1 MTVLKRRARLV
12 LIYSADILMINF
24 AYLFALWLRFEGQ
37 MDSGQFMT
45 YYQVYKAHWL
55 ELTLIKLMVFTYL
68 KIYKNLYKYASMSE
82 VVNIVFAVGVANTLS
97 ISYLIFFH
105 AMLPRSIYIIVAM
118 LDVLLIGG
126 SRMCVRILVKI
137 GTTKLRRPDGV
148 DKRVLII
155 GGGDAGAMIIR
166 ELKNHSNL
174 HSNPVAIIDDDPLKE
189 GTHINRVP
197 IVGQRED
204 IVSVVR
210 KKKVDEIIIAIPSA
224 KRSVIKEIVNECKR
238 VKKVKIRIV
247 PGIYEL
253 IGGTVNIQS
262 VRDIDIKDILG
273 RDEVKLD
280 DKAIAKYLHGKVVM
294 VTGGG
299 GSIGSEL
306 CRQISSY
313 GPKELVLLD
322 IYENGVFALQ
332 NELLRL
338 HPELNLSV
346 KIVSV
351 RDKEQ
356 IRIVMEKVKPQVIF
370 HAAAHKHVPLMEA
383 NPEAAI
389 KNNVVGTLNVAQAAH
404 ESAVERF
411 VMIST
416 DKAVNPTNIMG
427 ATKRLCEMIVQSMNK
442 VSGTEFVAVRFG
454 NVLGSN
460 GSVVPTF
467 KKQIH
472 EGGPVTVTHKEITRY
487 FMTIPEASQLV
498 LQAGSMAQGGEI
510 FILDMG
516 EPVKIVNL
524 AEDVIRLSGYEPY
537 EDIPIVF
544 TGLRPGEKL
553 YEELL
558 MDEEGLSDTPHD
570 KIHVGQPM
578 DIDYDML
585 VTRIREF
592 EKKLHVL
599 SDEDIKKTM
608 ESFVLTYQREKGE
621 NNGRTEL

>member
-1 MTVLKRRARLV
+1 MTLFKRQVRLIV
-12 LIYSADILMINF
+12 IYIADILMLNL
-24 AYLFALWLRFEGQ
+24 AYIFALWLRFEGQ
-37 MDSGQFMT
+37 TTGNQFRA
-45 YYQVYKAHWL
+45 YFEVYLEHWL
-55 ELTLIKLMVFTYL
+55 ELTLIKLAVFTYL
-68 KIYKNLYKYASMSE
+68 KIYKNLYKYASITE
-82 VVNIVFAVGVANTLS
+82 VMNITFAVGVANALA
-97 ISYLIFFH
+97 ISYLTFFH
-105 AMLPRSIYIIVAM
+105 AALPRSVYIIVAM
-118 LDVLLIGG
+118 LDIMLIGG
-126 SRMCVRILVKI
+126 SRMMARVLLKVKSTHHDTQGAVKRILV
-137 GTTKLRRPDGV
+137 
-148 DKRVLII
+148 I

-174 HSNPVAIIDDDPLKE
+174 RSKPVAIIDDNPIKE
-189 GTHINRVP
+189 GTHINGVP

-204 IVSVVR
+204 IISVVR
-210 KKKVDEIIIAIPSA
+210 KKKIDEIIIAIPSA
-224 KRSVIKEIVNECKR
+224 KRSTIKEIVNECKR
-238 VKKVKIRIV
+238 TKVKIRIV
-247 PGIYEL
+247 PGMYEL

-273 RDEVKLD
+273 RDEVNLD
-280 DKAIAKYLHGKVVM
+280 NKAIADYLNGKVVM

-306 CRQISSY
+306 SRQIASF
-313 GPKELVLLD
+313 GPKALILLD
-322 IYENGVFALQ
+322 IYENSVFALQ
-332 NELLRL
+332 NELLKL
-338 HPELNLSV
+338 HPDLDLTI
-346 KIVSV
+346 KIASV
-351 RDKEQ
+351 RDRE
-356 IRIVMEKVKPQVIF
+356 RIHKIMQELKPEVVF

-383 NPEAAI
+383 NPQAAV
-389 KNNVVGTLNVAQAAH
+389 KNNVIGTLNVAQAAH
-404 ESAVERF
+404 KASVKRF

-427 ATKRLCEMIVQSMNK
+427 ATKRLCEMIIQSMDK
-442 VSGTEFVAVRFG
+442 VSSTEYVAVRFG

-467 KKQIH
+467 KKQVS
-472 EGGPVTVTHKEITRY
+472 EGGPVTVTHAEITRY

-558 MDEEGLSDTPHD
+558 MDEEGIRDTAHD

-578 DIDYDML
+578 DINYQAL
-585 VTRIREF
+585 VTKIRDFEASIQTLDDETIKVKMQEF
-592 EKKLHVL
+592 VPTYKREEK
-599 SDEDIKKTM
+599 
-608 ESFVLTYQREKGE
+608 
-621 NNGRTEL
+621 

>member
-1 MTVLKRRARLV
+1 MALFKRQVRIV
-12 LIYSADILMINF
+12 FIYFADIIMLNL
-24 AYLFALWLRFEGQ
+24 AYIFALWLRFDGQ
-37 MDSGQFMT
+37 IQSEQFVS
-45 YYQVYKAHWL
+45 YYEIYREHWL
-55 ELTLIKLMVFTYL
+55 EITLIKLIVFTYL

-82 VVNIVFAVGVANTLS
+82 VMNITFAVGVANALS
-97 ISYLIFFH
+97 ITYLTFMH
-105 AMLPRSIYIIVAM
+105 ASLPRSVYIIVGM
-118 LDVLLIGG
+118 LDILLIGG
-126 SRMCVRILVKI
+126 SRMGARVLLKI
-137 GTTKLRRPDGV
+137 KSNPNESREIV
-148 DKRVLII
+148 KRVMII

-174 HSNPVAIIDDDPLKE
+174 RSKPVAIIDDNRLKE
-189 GTHINRVP
+189 GTHINGVP

-210 KKKVDEIIIAIPSA
+210 KKKIDEIIIAIPSA
-224 KRSVIKEIVNECKR
+224 KRSVIKEIVNECKQT
-238 VKKVKIRIV
+238 KVKIRIV
-247 PGIYEL
+247 PGMYEL

-262 VRDIDIKDILG
+262 IRDIDIKDILG
-273 RDEVKLD
+273 RDEINLD
-280 DKAIAKYLHGKVVM
+280 NEAIAEYLNGKVVM

-306 CRQISSY
+306 SRQIASF

-332 NELLRL
+332 NELIKL
-338 HPELNLSV
+338 HPELRLTV
-346 KIVSV
+346 KIASV
-351 RDKEQ
+351 RDQ
-356 IRIVMEKVKPQVIF
+356 NRIVAIMQEMKPDVVF

-389 KNNVVGTLNVAQAAH
+389 KNNVLGTLNMVQA
-404 ESAVERF
+404 SDKVGVQRF

-427 ATKRLCEMIVQSMNK
+427 ASKRLCEMVVQSMDK
-442 VSGTEFVAVRFG
+442 ISKTEFVAVRFG

-460 GSVVPTF
+460 GSVVPIF
-467 KKQIH
+467 KQQVN

-498 LQAGSMAQGGEI
+498 LQAGSMAHGGEI

-558 MDEEGLSDTPHD
+558 MDEEGITETRHD
-570 KIHVGQPM
+570 KIHIGKPLE
-578 DIDYDML
+578 INHESL
-585 VTRIREF
+585 VAKIREF
-592 EKKLHVL
+592 EQKLSEMNDNSIKIKMQEFVPTYKR
-599 SDEDIKKTM
+599 ED
-608 ESFVLTYQREKGE
+608 
-621 NNGRTEL
+621 

>member
-1 MTVLKRRARLV
+1 MTLFKRQVRLIV
-12 LIYSADILMINF
+12 IYIADILMLNL
-24 AYLFALWLRFEGQ
+24 AYIFALWLRFEGQ
-37 MDSGQFMT
+37 TTGNQFQA
-45 YYQVYKAHWL
+45 YFEVYLEHWL
-55 ELTLIKLMVFTYL
+55 ELTLIKLAVFTYL
-68 KIYKNLYKYASMSE
+68 KIYKNLYKYASITE
-82 VVNIVFAVGVANTLS
+82 VMNITFAVGVANALA
-97 ISYLIFFH
+97 ISYLTFFH
-105 AMLPRSIYIIVAM
+105 AVLPRSVYIIVVM
-118 LDVLLIGG
+118 LDIMLIGG
-126 SRMCVRILVKI
+126 SRMMARVLLKVKSTHHDI
-137 GTTKLRRPDGV
+137 QGV
-148 DKRVLII
+148 AKRVLVI

-174 HSNPVAIIDDDPLKE
+174 RSKPVAIIDDNPLKE
-189 GTHINRVP
+189 GTHINGVP

-204 IVSVVR
+204 IISVVR
-210 KKKVDEIIIAIPSA
+210 KKKIDEIIIAIPSA
-224 KRSVIKEIVNECKR
+224 KRSTIKEIVNECKR
-238 VKKVKIRIV
+238 TKVKIRIV
-247 PGIYEL
+247 PGMYEL

-273 RDEVKLD
+273 RDEVNLD
-280 DKAIAKYLHGKVVM
+280 NKAIADYLNGKVVM

-306 CRQISSY
+306 SRQIASF
-313 GPKELVLLD
+313 GPKALILLD

-332 NELLRL
+332 NELLKL
-338 HPELNLSV
+338 HPDLDLTI
-346 KIVSV
+346 KIASV
-351 RDKEQ
+351 RDRE
-356 IRIVMEKVKPQVIF
+356 RIYKIMQELKPEVVF

-383 NPEAAI
+383 NPQAAV
-389 KNNVVGTLNVAQAAH
+389 KNNVIGTLNVAQAAH
-404 ESAVERF
+404 KACVKRF

-427 ATKRLCEMIVQSMNK
+427 ATKRLCEMIIQSMDK
-442 VSGTEFVAVRFG
+442 VSSTEYVAVRFG

-467 KKQIH
+467 KKQVS

-558 MDEEGLSDTPHD
+558 MDEEGIRDTAHD

-578 DIDYDML
+578 DINHQAL
-585 VTRIREF
+585 VTKIRDFEASIQTLDDETIKVKMQEF
-592 EKKLHVL
+592 VP
-599 SDEDIKKTM
+599 
-608 ESFVLTYQREKGE
+608 TYKREE
-621 NNGRTEL
+621 R

>member
-1 MTVLKRRARLV
+1 MTLFKRQMRLIV
-12 LIYSADILMINF
+12 IYIADILMLNL
-24 AYLFALWLRFEGQ
+24 AYIFALWLRFEGQ
-37 MDSGQFMT
+37 TTGNQFRA
-45 YYQVYKAHWL
+45 YFEIYLEHWL
-55 ELTLIKLMVFTYL
+55 ELTLIKLAVFTYL
-68 KIYKNLYKYASMSE
+68 KIYKNLYKYASITE
-82 VVNIVFAVGVANTLS
+82 VMNITFAVGVANALA
-97 ISYLIFFH
+97 ISYLTFFH
-105 AMLPRSIYIIVAM
+105 AVLPRSVYIIVVM
-118 LDVLLIGG
+118 LDIMLIGG
-126 SRMCVRILVKI
+126 SRMMARVLLKVKSTHHDI
-137 GTTKLRRPDGV
+137 QGAA
-148 DKRVLII
+148 KRVLVI

-174 HSNPVAIIDDDPLKE
+174 RSKPVAIIDDNPLKE
-189 GTHINRVP
+189 GTHINGVP

-204 IVSVVR
+204 IISVVR

-224 KRSVIKEIVNECKR
+224 KRSTIKEIVNECKR
-238 VKKVKIRIV
+238 TKVKIRIV
-247 PGIYEL
+247 PGMYEL

-273 RDEVKLD
+273 RDEVNLD
-280 DKAIAKYLHGKVVM
+280 NKSIADYLNGKVVM

-306 CRQISSY
+306 SRQIASF
-313 GPKELVLLD
+313 GPKALILLD

-332 NELLRL
+332 NELLKL
-338 HPELNLSV
+338 HPDLDLTI
-346 KIVSV
+346 KIGSV
-351 RDKEQ
+351 RDRE
-356 IRIVMEKVKPQVIF
+356 RIHKIMQELKPDVVF

-383 NPEAAI
+383 NPQAAV
-389 KNNVVGTLNVAQAAH
+389 KNNVIGTLNVAQAAH
-404 ESAVERF
+404 KASVKRF

-427 ATKRLCEMIVQSMNK
+427 ATKRLCEMIIQSMDK
-442 VSGTEFVAVRFG
+442 VSSTEYVAVRFG

-467 KKQIH
+467 KKQVS
-472 EGGPVTVTHKEITRY
+472 EGGPVTVTHPEITRY

-558 MDEEGLSDTPHD
+558 MDEEGIRDTAHD

-578 DIDYDML
+578 DINHQAL
-585 VTRIREF
+585 VTKIREF
-592 EKKLHVL
+592 EASIQTLD
-599 SDEDIKKTM
+599 DETIKAKM
-608 ESFVLTYQREKGE
+608 QEFVPTYKREEK
-621 NNGRTEL
+621 

>member
-1 MTVLKRRARLV
+1 MIVFKRQMRV
-12 LIYSADILMINF
+12 VIIYMADIIMLNL
-24 AYLFALWLRFEGQ
+24 AYVFALWLRFEGQ
-37 MDSGQFMT
+37 TTGNQFQS
-45 YYQVYKAHWL
+45 YFEVYLEHWL
-55 ELTLIKLMVFTYL
+55 EITLIKLIVFTYL
-68 KIYKNLYKYASMSE
+68 KIYKNLYKYASITE
-82 VVNIVFAVGVANTLS
+82 VMNITFAVGVANALA
-97 ISYLIFFH
+97 ISYFTFFH
-105 AMLPRSIYIIVAM
+105 ASLPRSVYIIVTM
-118 LDVLLIGG
+118 LDIMLIGG
-126 SRMCVRILVKI
+126 SRMGARVLLKVKSVPSRHDLH
-137 GTTKLRRPDGV
+137 GSV
-148 DKRVLII
+148 KRVLVI

-174 HSNPVAIIDDDPLKE
+174 RSKPVAIIDDNRLKE
-189 GTHINRVP
+189 GTHINGVP

-204 IVSVVR
+204 IISVVR
-210 KKKVDEIIIAIPSA
+210 KKKIDEIIIAIPSA
-224 KRSVIKEIVNECKR
+224 KRSVVKEIVNECKQT
-238 VKKVKIRIV
+238 KVKIRIV
-247 PGIYEL
+247 PGMYEL

-273 RDEVKLD
+273 RDEVNLD
-280 DKAIAKYLHGKVVM
+280 NEAIADYLNGKVVM

-306 CRQISSY
+306 SRQIASF

-332 NELLRL
+332 NELLKL
-338 HPELNLSV
+338 HPDLHLTV
-346 KIVSV
+346 KIASV
-351 RDKEQ
+351 RDRQ
-356 IRIVMEKVKPQVIF
+356 RILDIVQELKPDVIF

-389 KNNVVGTLNVAQAAH
+389 KNNVVGTLNIAQAAH
-404 ESAVERF
+404 AAGAKRF

-427 ATKRLCEMIVQSMNK
+427 ATKRLCEMIVQSMDK
-442 VSGTEFVAVRFG
+442 VSSTEYVAVRFG

-460 GSVVPTF
+460 GSVVPIF
-467 KKQIH
+467 KRQVS

-487 FMTIPEASQLV
+487 FMTIPEAGQLV

-516 EPVKIVNL
+516 EPVKIVSL

-558 MDEEGLSDTPHD
+558 MDEEGLTETPHD
-570 KIHVGQPM
+570 KIHVGQPIDLNHQVLAKKIRDFEA
-578 DIDYDML
+578 DIQSM
-585 VTRIREF
+585 
-592 EKKLHVL
+592 
-599 SDEDIKKTM
+599 DEDAIKIKM
-608 ESFVLTYQREKGE
+608 QEFVPTYKREVK
-621 NNGRTEL
+621 

>member
-1 MTVLKRRARLV
+1 MTLFKRQVRLIV
-12 LIYSADILMINF
+12 IYIADILMLNL
-24 AYLFALWLRFEGQ
+24 AYIFALWLRFEGQ
-37 MDSGQFMT
+37 TTGNQFQA
-45 YYQVYKAHWL
+45 YFEIYLEHWL
-55 ELTLIKLMVFTYL
+55 ELTLIKLAVFTYL
-68 KIYKNLYKYASMSE
+68 KIYKNLYKYASITE
-82 VVNIVFAVGVANTLS
+82 VMNITFAVGVANALA
-97 ISYLIFFH
+97 ISYLTFFH
-105 AMLPRSIYIIVAM
+105 AVLPRSVYIIVVM
-118 LDVLLIGG
+118 LDIMLIGG
-126 SRMCVRILVKI
+126 SRMMARVLLKVKSTHHDI
-137 GTTKLRRPDGV
+137 QGV
-148 DKRVLII
+148 AKRVLVI

-174 HSNPVAIIDDDPLKE
+174 RSKPVAIIDDNPLKE
-189 GTHINRVP
+189 GTHINGVP

-204 IVSVVR
+204 IISVVR
-210 KKKVDEIIIAIPSA
+210 KKKIDEIIIAIPSA
-224 KRSVIKEIVNECKR
+224 KRSTIKEIVNECKR
-238 VKKVKIRIV
+238 TKVKIRIV
-247 PGIYEL
+247 PGMYEL

-273 RDEVKLD
+273 RDEVNLD
-280 DKAIAKYLHGKVVM
+280 NKAIADYLNGKVVM

-306 CRQISSY
+306 SRQIASF
-313 GPKELVLLD
+313 GPKALILLD

-332 NELLRL
+332 NELLKL
-338 HPELNLSV
+338 HPDLDLTI
-346 KIVSV
+346 KIASV
-351 RDKEQ
+351 RDRT
-356 IRIVMEKVKPQVIF
+356 RIHKIMQELKPDVVF

-383 NPEAAI
+383 NPQAAV
-389 KNNVVGTLNVAQAAH
+389 KNNVIGTLNVAQAAH
-404 ESAVERF
+404 KSNVKRF

-427 ATKRLCEMIVQSMNK
+427 ATKRLCEMIIQSMDK
-442 VSGTEFVAVRFG
+442 VSSTEYVAVRFG

-467 KKQIH
+467 KKQVS
-472 EGGPVTVTHKEITRY
+472 EGGPVTVTHAEITRY
-487 FMTIPEASQLV
+487 FMTMPEASQLV

-558 MDEEGLSDTPHD
+558 MDEEGIRDTAHD

-578 DIDYDML
+578 DINHQAL
-585 VTRIREF
+585 VTKIREF
-592 EKKLHVL
+592 EAIIQTLD
-599 SDEDIKKTM
+599 DETIKAKM
-608 ESFVLTYQREKGE
+608 QEFVPTYKREEK
-621 NNGRTEL
+621 

>member
-1 MTVLKRRARLV
+1 MTLFKRQVRLIV
-12 LIYSADILMINF
+12 IYIADILMLNL
-24 AYLFALWLRFEGQ
+24 AYIFALWLRFEGQ
-37 MDSGQFMT
+37 TTGNQFQA
-45 YYQVYKAHWL
+45 YFEIYLEHWL
-55 ELTLIKLMVFTYL
+55 ELTLIKLAVFTYL
-68 KIYKNLYKYASMSE
+68 KIYKNLYKYASITE
-82 VVNIVFAVGVANTLS
+82 VMNITFAVGVANALA
-97 ISYLIFFH
+97 ISYLTFFH
-105 AMLPRSIYIIVAM
+105 AVLPRSVYIIVVM
-118 LDVLLIGG
+118 LDIMLIGG
-126 SRMCVRILVKI
+126 SRMMARVLLKVKSTHHDI
-137 GTTKLRRPDGV
+137 QGV
-148 DKRVLII
+148 AKRVLVI

-174 HSNPVAIIDDDPLKE
+174 RSKPVAIIDDNPLKE
-189 GTHINRVP
+189 GTHINGVP

-204 IVSVVR
+204 IISVVR
-210 KKKVDEIIIAIPSA
+210 KKKIDEIIIAIPSA
-224 KRSVIKEIVNECKR
+224 KRSTIKEIVNECKR
-238 VKKVKIRIV
+238 TKVKIRIV
-247 PGIYEL
+247 PGMYEL

-273 RDEVKLD
+273 RDEVNLD
-280 DKAIAKYLHGKVVM
+280 NKAIADYLNGKVVM

-306 CRQISSY
+306 SRQIASF
-313 GPKELVLLD
+313 GPKALILLD

-332 NELLRL
+332 NELLKL
-338 HPELNLSV
+338 HPDLDLTI
-346 KIVSV
+346 KIASV
-351 RDKEQ
+351 RDRT
-356 IRIVMEKVKPQVIF
+356 RIHKIMQELKPDVVF

-383 NPEAAI
+383 NPQAAV
-389 KNNVVGTLNVAQAAH
+389 KNNVIGTLNVAQAAH
-404 ESAVERF
+404 KSNVKRF

-427 ATKRLCEMIVQSMNK
+427 ATKRLCEMIIQSMDK
-442 VSGTEFVAVRFG
+442 VSSTEYVAVRFG

-467 KKQIH
+467 KKQVS
-472 EGGPVTVTHKEITRY
+472 EGGPVTVTHAEITRY

-558 MDEEGLSDTPHD
+558 MDEEGIRDTAHD

-578 DIDYDML
+578 DINHQAL
-585 VTRIREF
+585 VTKIREF
-592 EKKLHVL
+592 EAIIQTLD
-599 SDEDIKKTM
+599 DETIKAKM
-608 ESFVLTYQREKGE
+608 QEFVPTYKREEK
-621 NNGRTEL
+621 

>member
-1 MTVLKRRARLV
+1 MTLFKRQVRLIV
-12 LIYSADILMINF
+12 IYIADILMLNL
-24 AYLFALWLRFEGQ
+24 AYIFALWLRFEGQ
-37 MDSGQFMT
+37 TTGNQFQA
-45 YYQVYKAHWL
+45 YFEVYLEHWL
-55 ELTLIKLMVFTYL
+55 ELTLIKLAVFTYL
-68 KIYKNLYKYASMSE
+68 KIYKNLYKYASITE
-82 VVNIVFAVGVANTLS
+82 VMNITFAVGVANALA
-97 ISYLIFFH
+97 ISYLTFFH
-105 AMLPRSIYIIVAM
+105 AALPRSVYIIVVM
-118 LDVLLIGG
+118 LDIMLIGG
-126 SRMCVRILVKI
+126 SRMMARVLLKVKSTHHDI
-137 GTTKLRRPDGV
+137 QGAA
-148 DKRVLII
+148 KRVLVI

-174 HSNPVAIIDDDPLKE
+174 RSKPVAIIDDNPLKE
-189 GTHINRVP
+189 GTHINGVP

-204 IVSVVR
+204 IISVVR
-210 KKKVDEIIIAIPSA
+210 KKKIDEIIIAIPSA
-224 KRSVIKEIVNECKR
+224 KRSTIKEIVNECKR
-238 VKKVKIRIV
+238 TKVKIRIV
-247 PGIYEL
+247 PGMYEL

-273 RDEVKLD
+273 RDEVNLD
-280 DKAIAKYLHGKVVM
+280 NKAIADYLNGKVVM

-306 CRQISSY
+306 SRQIASF
-313 GPKELVLLD
+313 GPKALILLD

-332 NELLRL
+332 NELLKF
-338 HPELNLSV
+338 HPDLDLTI
-346 KIVSV
+346 KIASV
-351 RDKEQ
+351 RDRE
-356 IRIVMEKVKPQVIF
+356 RIHKIMQELKPDVVF
-370 HAAAHKHVPLMEA
+370 HAAAHKHVPLMET
-383 NPEAAI
+383 NPQAAV
-389 KNNVVGTLNVAQAAH
+389 KNNVIGTLNVAQAAQKA
-404 ESAVERF
+404 SVKRF

-427 ATKRLCEMIVQSMNK
+427 ATKRLCEMIIQSMDK
-442 VSGTEFVAVRFG
+442 VSSTEYVAVRFG

-467 KKQIH
+467 KKQVS
-472 EGGPVTVTHKEITRY
+472 EGGPVTVTHAEITRY

-558 MDEEGLSDTPHD
+558 MDEEGIRDTAHD

-578 DIDYDML
+578 DINHQAL
-585 VTRIREF
+585 VTKIREF
-592 EKKLHVL
+592 EASIQTL
-599 SDEDIKKTM
+599 DEETIKAKM
-608 ESFVLTYQREKGE
+608 QEFVPTYKREEK
-621 NNGRTEL
+621 

>member
-1 MTVLKRRARLV
+1 MTLFKRQVRLIV
-12 LIYSADILMINF
+12 IYIADILMLNL
-24 AYLFALWLRFEGQ
+24 AYIFALWLRFEGQ
-37 MDSGQFMT
+37 TTGNQFQA
-45 YYQVYKAHWL
+45 YFEVYLEHWL
-55 ELTLIKLMVFTYL
+55 ELTLIKLAVFTYL
-68 KIYKNLYKYASMSE
+68 KIYKNLYKYASITE
-82 VVNIVFAVGVANTLS
+82 VMNITFAVGVANALA
-97 ISYLIFFH
+97 ISYLTFFH
-105 AMLPRSIYIIVAM
+105 AALPRSVYIIVVM
-118 LDVLLIGG
+118 LDIMLIGG
-126 SRMCVRILVKI
+126 SRMMARVLLKVKSTHHDIQGAVKRILV
-137 GTTKLRRPDGV
+137 
-148 DKRVLII
+148 I

-174 HSNPVAIIDDDPLKE
+174 RSKPVAIIDDNPLKE
-189 GTHINRVP
+189 GTHINGVP

-204 IVSVVR
+204 IISVVR

-224 KRSVIKEIVNECKR
+224 KRSTIKEIVNECKR
-238 VKKVKIRIV
+238 TKVKIRIV
-247 PGIYEL
+247 PGMYEL

-273 RDEVKLD
+273 RDEVNLD
-280 DKAIAKYLHGKVVM
+280 NEAIADYLNGKVVM

-306 CRQISSY
+306 SRQIASF
-313 GPKELVLLD
+313 GPKALILLD

-332 NELLRL
+332 NELLKF
-338 HPELNLSV
+338 HPDLDLTI
-346 KIVSV
+346 KITSV
-351 RDKEQ
+351 RDRE
-356 IRIVMEKVKPQVIF
+356 RIHKIMQELKPEVVF

-383 NPEAAI
+383 NPQAAV
-389 KNNVVGTLNVAQAAH
+389 KNNVIGTLNVAQAAH
-404 ESAVERF
+404 KASVKRF

-427 ATKRLCEMIVQSMNK
+427 ATKRLCEMIIQSMDK
-442 VSGTEFVAVRFG
+442 VSSTECVAVRFG

-467 KKQIH
+467 KKQVS
-472 EGGPVTVTHKEITRY
+472 EGGPVTVTHAEITRY

-558 MDEEGLSDTPHD
+558 MDEEGIRDTAHD

-578 DIDYDML
+578 DINHQAL
-585 VTRIREF
+585 VTKIREF
-592 EKKLHVL
+592 EASIQTLD
-599 SDEDIKKTM
+599 DETIKVKM
-608 ESFVLTYQREKGE
+608 QEFVPTYKREEK
-621 NNGRTEL
+621 

>member
-1 MTVLKRRARLV
+1 MTLFKRQMRLIV
-12 LIYSADILMINF
+12 IYIADILMLNL
-24 AYLFALWLRFEGQ
+24 AYIFALWLRFEGQ
-37 MDSGQFMT
+37 TTGNQFQA
-45 YYQVYKAHWL
+45 YFEVYLEHWL
-55 ELTLIKLMVFTYL
+55 ELTLIKLAVFTYL
-68 KIYKNLYKYASMSE
+68 KIYKNLYKYASITE
-82 VVNIVFAVGVANTLS
+82 VMNITFAVGVANALA
-97 ISYLIFFH
+97 ISYLTFFH
-105 AMLPRSIYIIVAM
+105 AALPRSVYIIVAM
-118 LDVLLIGG
+118 LDIMLIGG
-126 SRMCVRILVKI
+126 SRMMARVLLKVKSTQHDTQGAVKRILV
-137 GTTKLRRPDGV
+137 
-148 DKRVLII
+148 I

-174 HSNPVAIIDDDPLKE
+174 RSKPVAIIDDNPLKE
-189 GTHINRVP
+189 GTHINGVP

-204 IVSVVR
+204 IISVVR
-210 KKKVDEIIIAIPSA
+210 KKKIDEIIIAIPSA
-224 KRSVIKEIVNECKR
+224 KRSTIKEIVNECKR
-238 VKKVKIRIV
+238 TKVKIRIV
-247 PGIYEL
+247 PGMYEL

-273 RDEVKLD
+273 RDEVNLD
-280 DKAIAKYLHGKVVM
+280 NEAIADYLNGKVVM

-306 CRQISSY
+306 SRQIASF
-313 GPKELVLLD
+313 GPKALIILD

-332 NELLRL
+332 NELLKL
-338 HPELNLSV
+338 HPDLGLII
-346 KIVSV
+346 KIASV
-351 RDKEQ
+351 RDRE
-356 IRIVMEKVKPQVIF
+356 RIHKIMQELKPEVVF

-383 NPEAAI
+383 NPQAAV
-389 KNNVVGTLNVAQAAH
+389 KNNVIGTLNVVQAAH
-404 ESAVERF
+404 KASAKRF

-427 ATKRLCEMIVQSMNK
+427 ATKRLCEMIIQSMDK
-442 VSGTEFVAVRFG
+442 VSSTEYVAVRFG

-467 KKQIH
+467 KKQVS

-558 MDEEGLSDTPHD
+558 MDEEGIRDTAHD

-578 DIDYDML
+578 DINHQAL
-585 VTRIREF
+585 VTKIREF
-592 EKKLHVL
+592 EA
-599 SDEDIKKTM
+599 SIQAMDDEAIKVKM
-608 ESFVLTYQREKGE
+608 QEFVPTYKREE
-621 NNGRTEL
+621 R